1 MYELGPTADLL
12 LLDPNV
18 RSTPLSADSS
28 VLVTP
33 DLKATI
39 KWVFSFQKFEAFAY
53 ELVGSAPLTAK
64 DLTTP
69 HPNGDVAA

>member
-12 LLDPNV
+12 LLDPNF
-18 RSTPLSADSS
+18 RSTPLSANSL

-39 KWVFSFQKFEAFAY
+39 KWVFLK
-53 ELVGSAPLTAK
+53 LLRT
-64 DLTTP
+64 
-69 HPNGDVAA
+69 N